1 MAEPAL
7 RCGRYTLPL
16 GGKTY
21 VMAIVN
27 ITDDSF
33 AGGGFLGDHDEAL
46 RQALRFAEEGA
57 DIIDVGGE
65 SARTETPLV
74 SVAEEIERVVPLI
87 ERLAAEIDIP
97 ISVDSFKGDVAE
109 AALQAGASIVN
120 DIAGFTMGDG
130 TARAAVKHNAG
141 FVINYTTN
149 PPKVRLPEPPA
160 YDDLVGQH
168 LDVLRERIERARQL
182 GVSEETIIV
191 DPGIAFGKSHDE
203 DLEVLR
209 NLERF
214 RSLGRP
220 LLLAPSRKHVIGA
233 VLADDHGTALPPEER
248 LEGTAAVLALA
259 VAHGVDIVRVHDVRE
274 MARVTRMADAIVRG
288 QLGDFAATRESWPWP
303 KRG

>member
-1 MAEPAL
+1 M
-7 RCGRYTLPL
+7 
-16 GGKTY
+16 
-21 VMAIVN
+21 
-27 ITDDSF
+27 
-33 AGGGFLGDHDEAL
+33 
-46 RQALRFAEEGA
+46 
-57 DIIDVGGE
+57 
-65 SARTETPLV
+65 
-74 SVAEEIERVVPLI
+74 
-87 ERLAAEIDIP
+87 
-97 ISVDSFKGDVAE
+97 
-109 AALQAGASIVN
+109 
-120 DIAGFTMGDG
+120 
-130 TARAAVKHNAG
+130 
-141 FVINYTTN
+141 
-149 PPKVRLPEPPA
+149 
-160 YDDLVGQH
+160 
-168 LDVLRERIERARQL
+168 LRERIERARQL